1 MIDDGFSFCGIIVF
15 SEDETN
21 FEKIFLE
28 WQVTLCSAFF
38 QLYCVEPSGITYGYW
53 GCAAG
58 KAKQSAKTEI
68 EKMTLKDMSCKDL
81 IKEAAKIIYMI
92 HDEVKDKMFELELS
106 WVGEHTG
113 GKHERVSQEV
123 FDEAE
128 KFAKASLEDDSDS
141 DDEDMS

>member
-1 MIDDGFSFCGIIVF
+1 MF
-15 SEDETN
+15 
-21 FEKIFLE
+21 
-28 WQVTLCSAFF
+28 
-38 QLYCVEPSGITYGYW
+38 YGYW

-68 EKMTLKDMSCKDL
+68 EKVKAKDMTCKEL
-81 IKEAAKIIYMI
+81 IKEAAKIIYQV

-106 WVGEHTG
+106 WVTKETG
-113 GKHERVSQEV
+113 GRHERVPKEV

-128 KFAKASLEDDSDS
+128 KFAKAALEEDSDS